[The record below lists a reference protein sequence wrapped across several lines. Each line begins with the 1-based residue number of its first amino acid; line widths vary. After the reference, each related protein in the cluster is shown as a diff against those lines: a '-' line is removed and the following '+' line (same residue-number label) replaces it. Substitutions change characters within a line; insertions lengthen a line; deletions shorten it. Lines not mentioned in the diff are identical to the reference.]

1 MKQRV
6 QMNDFVRKA
15 HYAYFHMKLGKQDK
29 AWAPVCKTC
38 VETQWAK
45 GDEKNALLN
54 SNVLA

>member
-1 MKQRV
+1 
-6 QMNDFVRKA
+6 MNDFVRKA
-15 HYAYFHMKLGKQDK
+15 HYACFHMKLGKQDK